1 MEPSDEASDSFLP
14 VRNKNDDELNHTDV
28 AKDDTTIN
36 IEKTTK
42 VSAESE
48 KGTDYYIRNQY
59 RKYCTLSTFNKK

>member
-42 VSAESE
+42 ISAESE
-48 KGTDYYIRNQY
+48 KGTDYYIRN
-59 RKYCTLSTFNKK
+59 